1 MFKELKARAKAIEET
16 LANVNETLTAAN
28 KTASLSTRYRPSYLY
43 EHYWVQM
50 VLVQAHQQLRQH
62 SWRPHSRGCHLRLKS
77 MWILRK
83 FSVYCCVWCCF
94 DVMFV
99 VVFDVVLMLCSM
111 LCLVLHIVLSL
122 LQTMFNWRANINL
135 YSSTGGAVQTG
146 TVFSRGYFTPRN
158 I

>member
-1 MFKELKARAKAIEET
+1 MFKDLRARAKAIEKT

-28 KTASLSTRYRPSYLY
+28 KTASLSTRSIPSYLY
-43 EHYWVQM
+43 EHYEYKWSLFRHTSSSGNTPDDLTVVDATYASSQCGSF
-50 VLVQAHQQLRQH
+50 VSLV
-62 SWRPHSRGCHLRLKS
+62 ST
-77 MWILRK
+77 
-83 FSVYCCVWCCF
+83 
-94 DVMFV
+94 